1 MPAAT
6 PPGSARLHH
15 LLGVALEWCGLGAG
29 AAQAFQDAIRRA
41 PDHAHTWFRLGD
53 TLARSGFWREASEAF
68 REAARR
74 VPESPEYQGNLV
86 LALARAEAWKEAV
99 PALRRLAHL
108 RPHEGEAYVLLGGVL
123 KKLRRHDEAIR
134 AFRWAVR
141 LRPSLSTKRFFLGE
155 ALLGEHGWKEAVE
168 AWRQA
173 RFLPVEAEPRREI
186 RAGRSSLHAHP
197 GAPRQPGERRTASRR
212 ASESS
217 ESFED
222 VLRREE
228 RARTIL
234 HVYREA
240 RPFPIRHGDRPA
252 KVHVSPLP
260 ATGPARR
267 AQGEKRP

>member
-1 MPAAT
+1 MPAAA

-41 PDHAHTWFRLGD
+41 PHHAQTWFRLGD
-53 TLARSGFWREASEAF
+53 TLARSGCWKEASEAF
-68 REAARR
+68 REAVRR
-74 VPESPEYQGNLV
+74 APESPEYQGNLV
-86 LALARAEAWKEAV
+86 LALARAEAWRETV

-108 RPHEGEAYVLLGGVL
+108 RPHEGEAYVLLGAVL
-123 KKLRRHDEAIR
+123 KRLRRHDEAIR
-134 AFRWAVR
+134 AYRWAVR

-186 RAGRSSLHAHP
+186 HAGRSSLHSHP
-197 GAPRQPGERRTASRR
+197 GAPMQPGERHSQSRR
-212 ASESS
+212 TSDGA

-222 VLRREE
+222 LLRREE

-234 HVYREA
+234 HVYREV
-240 RPFPIRHGDRPA
+240 RPFPIRQGDRPA
-252 KVHVSPLP
+252 KVHVSP
-260 ATGPARR
+260 GPAAPKRR
-267 AQGEKRP
+267 RRTAEKRP